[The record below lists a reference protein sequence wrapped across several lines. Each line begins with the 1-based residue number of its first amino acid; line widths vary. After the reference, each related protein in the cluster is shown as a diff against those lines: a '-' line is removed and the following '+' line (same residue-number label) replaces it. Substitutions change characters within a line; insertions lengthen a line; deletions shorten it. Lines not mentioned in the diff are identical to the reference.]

1 MKTTNNNTQS
11 ENIKRVNGLFTAEGQ
26 SIGAVIRNFVEVCK
40 QDDFARYMLNNIVGY
55 ERLTNNG
62 KQYDAHEVCNVNEI
76 KKALIKNARYI
87 STEGQILRKKDGFL
101 QPADKYG
108 FWLVR
113 DAFFVAIGQ
122 TKQEIAQ
129 ELEPAEAQAQAKA
142 IEEKKAEKKA
152 QAEAK
157 KALVDAAPNMKDLLE
172 RICNAATPESQ
183 AVAIAEA
190 KEFLK
195 KF

>member
-1 MKTTNNNTQS
+1 MKATNNTQN
-11 ENIKRVNGLFTAEGQ
+11 ENIKRVSGLFSAEGQ
-26 SIGAVIRNFVEVCK
+26 SIGAVVRNFIEVSK
-40 QDDFARYMLNNIVGY
+40 KDDFARYMLNNIIGY
-55 ERLTNNG
+55 DRLTNNG

-76 KKALIKNARYI
+76 KKSLIENARYI
-87 STEGQILRKKDGFL
+87 SAEGQILRKKDGFL
-101 QPADKYG
+101 QPAEKYG

-113 DAFFVAIGQ
+113 DAFFVAVGQ
-122 TKQEIAQ
+122 AKQEIAQ
-129 ELEPAEAQAQAKA
+129 ELEPAEAQAQAQA

-152 QAEAK
+152 KAEEK
-157 KALVDAAPNMKDLLE
+157 KMLAESAPNMKELLE

>member
-1 MKTTNNNTQS
+1 MKANNNTQS
-11 ENIKRVNGLFTAEGQ
+11 ENIKRVSILFSAEGQ
-26 SIGAVIRNFVEVCK
+26 SIGAVIRNFIEVCEI
-40 QDDFARYMLNNIVGY
+40 DDFARYMLNNIVGY
-55 ERLTNNG
+55 DRLTNNG
-62 KQYDAHEVCNVNEI
+62 KQYDAHEVCTVNEI
-76 KKALIKNARYI
+76 KKALITNARYI

-122 TKQEIAQ
+122 AKQEVAQ
-129 ELEPAEAQAQAKA
+129 PLEPAEAQAQAQA

-152 QAEAK
+152 KAEEK
-157 KALVDAAPNMKDLLE
+157 KMLAESAPNMKDLLE

>member
-1 MKTTNNNTQS
+1 MKAKHTQN
-11 ENIKRVNGLFTAEGQ
+11 ENIKRVSGLFSAEGQ
-26 SIGAVIRNFVEVCK
+26 SIGAVIRNFIEVCK

-55 ERLTNNG
+55 KRLTDNG
-62 KQYDAHEVCNVNEI
+62 KQYDAYEVCNVNEI
-76 KKALIKNARYI
+76 KKALIANARYI
-87 STEGQILRKKDGFL
+87 DASGTILRKKDGFL
-101 QPADKYG
+101 QPAEKYG

-122 TKQEIAQ
+122 AKQAQAQ
-129 ELEPAEAQAQAKA
+129 ELEPGEAQAQAQA
-142 IEEKKAEKKA
+142 IEKKKAEKTTK
-152 QAEAK
+152 AEAK

-172 RICNAATPESQ
+172 RICHAATPESQ

>member
-1 MKTTNNNTQS
+1 MKATNNTQS
-11 ENIKRVNGLFTAEGQ
+11 ESIKRVNNLFTAEGA
-26 SIGAVIRNFVEVCK
+26 SIGCVIRNFVEVCK
-40 QDDFARYMLNNIVGY
+40 IDDFARCMLNNIVGY
-55 ERLTNNG
+55 DRLTNNG

-76 KKALIKNARYI
+76 KKALIANARYI
-87 STEGQILRKKDGFL
+87 STEGQILRKKEGFL
-101 QPADKYG
+101 QPTDKYG

-129 ELEPAEAQAQAKA
+129 ELEPGEAQAQAQA

-152 QAEAK
+152 KAEEK
-157 KALVDAAPNMKDLLE
+157 KILAESAPNMKELLE